1 MMDLGNIAE
10 SAVGTFTGAA
20 IALASMWMKELFA
33 GRKAAQVWY
42 EQYYIAEG
50 IDRLLSYVRMI
61 DVQMATLIPTSQVAA
76 LYRTQEPSHGG
87 ERAPKS
93 EAHETYPI
101 EAIVRLET
109 LLNDDQITTM
119 ITISHGASDDM
130 KKIPTGLRSLT
141 LMTSSLGN
149 LRTLYSH
156 LKMIRAELLKVKVK
170 RKSDIKNI
178 HKRKG
183 IKQSLN
189 KLSKFNDEWVVKT
202 NERDRLTSQGSSR

>member
-1 MMDLGNIAE
+1 MDLGKIAE
-10 SAVGTFTGAA
+10 SAIGTLTGAA
-20 IALASMWMKELFA
+20 IALASVWIKELFDR
-33 GRKAAQVWY
+33 RKVAQVWY

-76 LYRTQEPSHGG
+76 LYRSQELHRGV

-93 EAHETYPI
+93 EAHEAYPL
-101 EAIVRLET
+101 EALVRLET
-109 LLNDDQITTM
+109 LLNDDQITAM
-119 ITISHGASDDM
+119 ITISHVESDDM
-130 KKIPTGLRSLT
+130 KKIPAGLRSLT
-141 LMTSSLGN
+141 LVTSSLEN
-149 LRTLYSH
+149 LRALYGH
-156 LKMIRAELLKVKVK
+156 LKTIRAELLKVQVR

-189 KLSKFNDEWVVKT
+189 KLSKFNDEWVAKT
-202 NERDRLTSQGSSR
+202 NEWDRLISQGK